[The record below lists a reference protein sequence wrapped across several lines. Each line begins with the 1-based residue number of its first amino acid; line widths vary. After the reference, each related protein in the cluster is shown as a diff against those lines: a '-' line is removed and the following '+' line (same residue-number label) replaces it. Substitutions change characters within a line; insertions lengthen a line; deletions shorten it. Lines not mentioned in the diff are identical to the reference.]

1 MKHEIKDLTIDEIH
15 VFCGDNRGGF
25 DIAWSANIGWG
36 HCCIY
41 LDINDG
47 SGKWQADTEHM
58 SSNNDR
64 TFLKMLLDKLADTV
78 EVTG

>member
-1 MKHEIKDLTIDEIH
+1 MKHEIKDLTIESIEIY
-15 VFCGDNRGGF
+15 DNEYANG
-25 DIAWSANIGWG
+25 IHIEWCANIGWG
-36 HCCIY
+36 QCYIY
-41 LDINDG
+41 RLKSDE
-47 SGKWQADTEHM
+47 SGKYQADTEHM